1 MVVVNF
7 IVVVRKLQRLFELLL
22 LFKILWRLLVKQ
34 FV

>member
-7 IVVVRKLQRLFELLL
+7 IVVVGKLQRLFELLL

>member
-7 IVVVRKLQRLFELLL
+7 IVVVGKLLRLFELLL